1 MYNLE
6 KTTILAID
14 NDPITLDLFSK
25 LLADKCSELL
35 LINDTK
41 LGIQSAVEK
50 QPDIV
55 LLDVSLEKMDGYE
68 VCECLKADKKTE
80 HIPVIFFSSL
90 LRATDKAKS
99 FAVGATGYILKPIE
113 KRRQP
118 DQAQETRAIQIAEIL
133 SQIGACLAK
142 GHLSEGGLQDE
153 SPQTP
158 EFLLQYHLKS
168 REIDILRLYI
178 SGLKRSEIAAKIA
191 LSENTVKWYL
201 KQIFQKTG
209 VTSRAA
215 LLEKTRSSPF

>member
-14 NDPITLDLFSK
+14 NDPNTLDLFSQ

-35 LINDTK
+35 LINDTQ
-41 LGIQSAVEK
+41 LAIQSAVEK

-55 LLDVSLEKMDGYE
+55 LLDVSLEKMDGYK

-80 HIPVIFFSSL
+80 HIPVVFFSSL

-99 FAVGATGYILKPIE
+99 FAVGAAGYILKPIE
-113 KRRQP
+113 KRRQF
-118 DQAQETRAIQIAEIL
+118 DKTQETQSIQMTEIL

-142 GHLSEGGLQDE
+142 GDLLECDLQE
-153 SPQTP
+153 QAPQTL
-158 EFLLQYHLKS
+158 EFLTEYHLKI
-168 REIDILRLYI
+168 REVDILRLYV
-178 SGLKRSEIAAKIA
+178 SGLKRSEIAAKMV

-209 VTSRAA
+209 VNSRAA
-215 LLEKTRSSPF
+215 LLEKIRKIQF

>member
-14 NDPITLDLFSK
+14 NDPNTLDLFSK

-35 LINDTK
+35 LINDTN
-41 LGIQSAVEK
+41 LAIQSAAEK

-55 LLDVSLEKMDGYE
+55 LVDVSLEKMDGYK

-80 HIPVIFFSSL
+80 HIPVVFFSSL

-99 FAVGATGYILKPIE
+99 FAVGATGYIVKPIE
-113 KRRQP
+113 KRRQF
-118 DQAQETRAIQIAEIL
+118 DKTQENQAIQMTEIL
-133 SQIGACLAK
+133 SQIGACLTK
-142 GHLSEGGLQDE
+142 GHLLECDLQE
-153 SPQTP
+153 QAPQTL
-158 EFLLQYHLKS
+158 EFLTEYHLKI
-168 REIDILRLYI
+168 REVDILRLYV
-178 SGLKRSEIAAKIA
+178 SGLKRSEIAAKMA

-209 VTSRAA
+209 VNSRAA
-215 LLEKTRSSPF
+215 LLEKIQKIQF